1 MIRSNAVVSV
11 APEASVIAV
20 TSRSVRPNSVTAA
33 TPRQPSAGRVDGRSA
48 KASNAASRPSIAD
61 TSAFIDAMI
70 SAVLDVLYR
79 SSASRYSRRLSPKV
93 LYMLW
98 RLRPMCVSS
107 ASVEAPSYPWLAN
120 TSIALPRT
128 WSRSNSFG
136 RAMSGW
142 YAFWTD
148 MSRTVNS
155 QHQRPP
161 AAVAAASGAASVR
174 VWHITSRGWDPWTER
189 PLPEVV
195 RVAYPLGR
203 TRVVPYTTARGLR
216 CTLGDSGSERGSSR
230 DEAVPRIPAR
240 PDQPPSVARRRA
252 CDADAEGVR
261 RAPLPGPACRSAGDT
276 GRDPGGRLAGDSR
289 QS

>member
-93 LYMLW
+93 SYMLW

-107 ASVEAPSYPWLAN
+107 ASVDAPSYPWLAN

-142 YAFWTD
+142 YEFWTD
-148 MSRTVNS
+148 MSRTVDS
-155 QHQRPP
+155 RAPRPRPLGAEFRPRTTRPP
-161 AAVAAASGAASVR
+161 PPPRGRRPRDITADTHTPADATATPAARGVACDRRGGAGPSVRAAARARQGRHVR
-174 VWHITSRGWDPWTER
+174 LFG
-189 PLPEVV
+189 
-195 RVAYPLGR
+195 
-203 TRVVPYTTARGLR
+203 
-216 CTLGDSGSERGSSR
+216 
-230 DEAVPRIPAR
+230 
-240 PDQPPSVARRRA
+240 
-252 CDADAEGVR
+252 
-261 RAPLPGPACRSAGDT
+261 
-276 GRDPGGRLAGDSR
+276 
-289 QS
+289 

>member
-33 TPRQPSAGRVDGRSA
+33 TPRQPSAGRVDGRIA

-107 ASVEAPSYPWLAN
+107 ASVDAPSYPWLAN

-195 RVAYPLGR
+195 RVAYPLD
-203 TRVVPYTTARGLR
+203 VVGVVLMAPSFGIR
-216 CTLGDSGSERGSSR
+216 CLVESG
-230 DEAVPRIPAR
+230 
-240 PDQPPSVARRRA
+240 
-252 CDADAEGVR
+252 
-261 RAPLPGPACRSAGDT
+261 
-276 GRDPGGRLAGDSR
+276 PGGI
-289 QS
+289 

>member
-93 LYMLW
+93 SYMLW

-107 ASVEAPSYPWLAN
+107 ASVDAPSYPWLAN

-136 RAMSGW
+136 RAMSGR
-142 YAFWTD
+142 YEFWTD
-148 MSRTVNS
+148 LSGTVNRGMVNMNVLR
-155 QHQRPP
+155 RPSP
-161 AAVAAASGAASVR
+161 VR
-174 VWHITSRGWDPWTER
+174 EPRDPWPR
-189 PLPEVV
+189 PRDVISQT
-195 RVAYPLGR
+195 R
-203 TRVVPYTTARGLR
+203 TRNAAG
-216 CTLGDSGSERGSSR
+216 
-230 DEAVPRIPAR
+230 
-240 PDQPPSVARRRA
+240 
-252 CDADAEGVR
+252 ADAT
-261 RAPLPGPACRSAGDT
+261 APRKWTL
-276 GRDPGGRLAGDSR
+276 L
-289 QS
+289 QLKYQKE